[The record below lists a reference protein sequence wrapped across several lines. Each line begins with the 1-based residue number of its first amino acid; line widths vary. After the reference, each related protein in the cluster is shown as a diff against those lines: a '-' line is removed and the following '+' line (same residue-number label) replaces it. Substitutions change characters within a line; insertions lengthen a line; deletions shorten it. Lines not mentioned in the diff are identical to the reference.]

1 MMIGVAIAKLAGK
14 RFVGFI
20 DADNFVPGSVHEY
33 CKVYAAGLH
42 YALQSAK
49 PGETDPYAMVRINW
63 KSKPKVKDGKL
74 VFEESGRSSRVVNE
88 WFNRLLNELDD
99 SRTRENFIKT
109 GNAGEHVM
117 SLDIA
122 LQLHFATQYAVEPFQ
137 LIDAWEQFG
146 GSKAPSSRK
155 LRILQIRTCHPHFH
169 DTSKCDGHIERM
181 QAQGLGTIYYSRLAS
196 QALKDQLRTYM
207 KQELPTVVDAD
218 GELDTTRVYPP
229 LSSLDFQVFRKVLKQ
244 NNGTLTIFGDDT
256 KKLLQ

>member
-117 SLDIA
+117 SLISLCNFI
-122 LQLHFATQYAVEPFQ
+122 LQPST
-137 LIDAWEQFG
+137 
-146 GSKAPSSRK
+146 PSSRSNSSTRGSNSGFRK
-155 LRILQIRTCHPHFH
+155 HLALASYESCKFGPAIPISMTLAKAT
-169 DTSKCDGHIERM
+169 DTSSACKPRDL
-181 QAQGLGTIYYSRLAS
+181 AQSTIRASLPRRL
-196 QALKDQLRTYM
+196 KINFGRT
-207 KQELPTVVDAD
+207 
-218 GELDTTRVYPP
+218 
-229 LSSLDFQVFRKVLKQ
+229 
-244 NNGTLTIFGDDT
+244 
-256 KKLLQ
+256 